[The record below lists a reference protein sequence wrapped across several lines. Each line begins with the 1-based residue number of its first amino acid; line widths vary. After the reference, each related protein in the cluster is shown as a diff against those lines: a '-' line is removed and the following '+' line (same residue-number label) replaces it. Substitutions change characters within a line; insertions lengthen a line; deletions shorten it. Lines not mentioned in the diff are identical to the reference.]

1 MYCVIDF
8 EYIIDISQWDI
19 LDIELNNDKIR
30 CRFVLLSFIRLDY
43 AISCLPYLSGSFI
56 TFPFFFSSICERIT
70 PRLAHANA
78 AVVLSAV
85 KCLMKFMELMVSDSE
100 FVKNLSK
107 KLAPPLVTLLSSEPE
122 VSRSVRFIYLFK

>member
-1 MYCVIDF
+1 MNSHHLTF
-8 EYIIDISQWDI
+8 
-19 LDIELNNDKIR
+19 
-30 CRFVLLSFIRLDY
+30 LS
-43 AISCLPYLSGSFI
+43 SF
-56 TFPFFFSSICERIT
+56 SICERIT

-100 FVKNLSK
+100 FVKNLTK

-122 VSRSVRFIYLFK
+122 VGVTSGGINWQWSVLKG

>member
-1 MYCVIDF
+1 MLFHDQTSV
-8 EYIIDISQWDI
+8 YILCSYHC
-19 LDIELNNDKIR
+19 N
-30 CRFVLLSFIRLDY
+30 FSFI
-43 AISCLPYLSGSFI
+43 
-56 TFPFFFSSICERIT
+56 SICERIT

-122 VSRSVRFIYLFK
+122 VSISSTFIYLFIHISLMFCVFCFHCIRLHSFMKCHVIFTLFILFHN

>member
-1 MYCVIDF
+1 MLQALCMA
-8 EYIIDISQWDI
+8 
-19 LDIELNNDKIR
+19 IELLVKLNCKENILNEHTHQ
-30 CRFVLLSFIRLDY
+30 VT
-43 AISCLPYLSGSFI
+43 P
-56 TFPFFFSSICERIT
+56 FPSSSICERIT

-100 FVKNLSK
+100 FVKNLTK

-122 VSRSVRFIYLFK
+122 VSATTRETS